1 MKKVL
6 LIVFAMVFAIA
17 IQAQDVRKQTGGE
30 QNLEFLFSPLGG
42 NPVGISGIKYRKF
55 TSATDALRA
64 TVFLGLSSS
73 TDKRLGKNEDETELK
88 DVESSWDVTVAVGKE
103 WHFAGTDNLSP
114 YVGAEVI
121 LGYGQESMRME
132 GLDADEDVIDARK
145 ERQGTFTAGLNAIA
159 GCDVYV
165 ADNFYFGGELG
176 FGFLF
181 ESMGNLVVETPDG
194 DGGTN
199 ETETPGGSAINI
211 GPNVVGQ
218 IRAGFLFGGQ

>member
-6 LIVFAMVFAIA
+6 LIGFAMVFAIA

-42 NPVGISGIKYRKF
+42 NPVGINGIKYRKF
-55 TSATDALRA
+55 TSATDAIRA
-64 TVFLGLSSS
+64 TVFLGLESS
-73 TDKRLGKNEDETELK
+73 TDKRLAENEDETELK
-88 DVESSWDVTVAVGKE
+88 DTESEWNVNVAVGKE

-114 YVGAEVI
+114 YVGAEV
-121 LGYGQESMRME
+121 LVGYGQERMVME
-132 GLDADEDVIDARK
+132 GLNPDDDIVETI

-181 ESMGNLVVETPDG
+181 ESMGNMVRETPDG

-199 ETETPGGSAINI
+199 ETETPGGSSLNI
-211 GPNVVGQ
+211 GPTVVGQ

>member
-6 LIVFAMVFAIA
+6 LIGFALVFAVAT
-17 IQAQDVRKQTGGE
+17 QAQEVRKQTGGE
-30 QNLEFLFSPLGG
+30 KNLEFLFSPLGG
-42 NPVGISGIKYRKF
+42 SPVSISGIKYRKF

-64 TVFLGLSSS
+64 TVFLGFSSS
-73 TDKRLGKNEDETELK
+73 TDKFLAENEDETELK
-88 DVESSWDVTVAVGKE
+88 DTESSWDVSVAVGKE

-114 YVGAEVI
+114 YVGAEV
-121 LGYGQESMRME
+121 LVGYGQERSVME
-132 GLDADEDVIDARK
+132 GLDADEDIV
-145 ERQGTFTAGLNAIA
+145 ESTMRQGTFTAGLNALA

-181 ESMGNLVVETPDG
+181 ESMGNEVTETPDG

-199 ETETPGGSAINI
+199 ETETPGGSSFNI